1 MDSLC
6 PWVRLCL
13 LCSGS
18 HSLYGARSLHD
29 QADDSLYFGRN
40 SAGCILY
47 CRAESHEGI
56 SSEVTPA
63 MTFRSL
69 IKSALYPIYERRLVS
84 KLDLTRTPHH
94 IGVILDGNRRWA
106 KENPSVTGD
115 TSSSR
120 GHRAGAEKIIELLN
134 WCEETEINVVTLWL
148 LSSDNLKRTPEEVQS
163 LIAIIGQTVEALS
176 STGRWKIHP
185 VGSLDLLPEELR
197 LQLKAAESKT
207 AGIPGITVNVAIGYG
222 GRIEIVDAVKS
233 YMHEAKSAGKDL
245 SAAADEL
252 SAQSIDRYLY
262 TAGQPDPELV
272 IRTSGEQRL
281 GGFLLW
287 QSHQSEFYF
296 CEAYWPDFRRVD
308 FLRALRSYA
317 ARERRLGK

>member
-1 MDSLC
+1 
-6 PWVRLCL
+6 
-13 LCSGS
+13 
-18 HSLYGARSLHD
+18 
-29 QADDSLYFGRN
+29 
-40 SAGCILY
+40 
-47 CRAESHEGI
+47 
-56 SSEVTPA
+56 
-63 MTFRSL
+63 MTFRSI

-84 KLDLTRTPHH
+84 KLDLSRTPRH

-106 KENPSVTGD
+106 KENPSKSGD

-120 GHRAGAEKIIELLN
+120 GHRAGAGKIIELLT
-134 WCEETEINVVTLWL
+134 WCEKTSIDVVTLWL
-148 LSSDNLKRTPEEVQS
+148 LSSDNLKRSAVELES
-163 LIAIIGQTVEALS
+163 LFAIIGETVDDLS
-176 STGRWKIHP
+176 ATGRWSIKV
-185 VGSLDLLPEELR
+185 VGSRELLPESLNNR
-197 LQLKAAESKT
+197 LSAAEAKT
-207 AGIPGITVNVAIGYG
+207 QGIGGVAVNVAIGYG
-222 GRIEIVDAVKS
+222 GRREIVDAMKKYLKECENSGKS
-233 YMHEAKSAGKDL
+233 IANISEDLDASA
-245 SAAADEL
+245 
-252 SAQSIDRYLY
+252 IDRYLY

>member
-1 MDSLC
+1 MT
-6 PWVRLCL
+6 VR
-13 LCSGS
+13 S
-18 HSLYGARSLHD
+18 
-29 QADDSLYFGRN
+29 
-40 SAGCILY
+40 I
-47 CRAESHEGI
+47 
-56 SSEVTPA
+56 
-63 MTFRSL
+63 
-69 IKSALYPIYERRLVS
+69 IKSALYPLYERRLVA

-106 KENPSVTGD
+106 KENPSSSGD
-115 TSSSR
+115 ISSTR
-120 GHRAGAEKIIELLN
+120 GHRAGAEKIIELLT

-148 LSSDNLKRTPEEVQS
+148 LSSDNLKRSHEELQS
-163 LIAIIGQTVEALS
+163 LISIIGETVEALS

-185 VGSLDLLPEELR
+185 VGSLELLPEELR
-197 LQLKAAESKT
+197 ARLKAAASKT
-207 AGIPGITVNVAIGYG
+207 AEIPGITVNVAIGYG
-222 GRIEIVDAVKS
+222 GRLEIVDAVKS
-233 YMHEAKSAGKDL
+233 YMQEAKASGKDL
-245 SAAADEL
+245 AAAADQL
-252 SAQSIDRYLY
+252 TAHSIDQYLY